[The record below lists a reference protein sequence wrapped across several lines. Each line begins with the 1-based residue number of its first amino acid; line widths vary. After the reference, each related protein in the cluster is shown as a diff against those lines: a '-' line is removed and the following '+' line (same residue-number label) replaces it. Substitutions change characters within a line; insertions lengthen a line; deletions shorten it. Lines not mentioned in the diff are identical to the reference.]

1 VIERDE
7 PRAGWDMN
15 KAQGG
20 AWSSESRTPTT
31 VDKIRDTAR
40 EAGEKARRVFGR

>member
-7 PRAGWDMN
+7 PRPDWDMN

-20 AWSSESRTPTT
+20 AWSSESRTPTA
-31 VDKIRDTAR
+31 VDKIRDAAR
-40 EAGEKARRVFGR
+40 EAGEKARRVFGK